1 MAIRHCIELGYH
13 RSTDKFHRNLDTLA
27 KEMIKRCFWV
37 AYDLDRTAAF
47 TLGRPL
53 GIPEECIDV
62 ELPAN
67 VDDEYITASGY
78 SCHLAQS
85 SSETPTTITGAIHVI
100 RLRKLWVRFDQELYS
115 KRGLDSSTR
124 ATRLN
129 TLRHDLD
136 QWRLSTP
143 DPYPTANYQPLS
155 VFVSAEWFQLA
166 YDHSILLLYRPYMIS
181 GADAGRENTA
191 FFIGEGRQDIDES
204 LAIER
209 AYEECSVRSREICL
223 LYRKLHREYGVQFT
237 WGSLHILFLA
247 SLTYL
252 YCLSKSP
259 RVQQLTRQ
267 GEVSSTCMACS
278 TVLSVMAERWR
289 AAAPFLDLFE
299 KLAEATINKLFANGY
314 FRPAEKTPVK
324 TSSLDLSQVHVSDES
339 EILIQSLWQE
349 QDEIQFSTAADF
361 DAGGIFAS
369 LTTDVADSPR

>member
-1 MAIRHCIELGYH
+1 M
-13 RSTDKFHRNLDTLA
+13 
-27 KEMIKRCFWV
+27 
-37 AYDLDRTAAF
+37 
-47 TLGRPL
+47 
-53 GIPEECIDV
+53 

-267 GEVSSTCMACS
+267 GDVSSTCMACS

-299 KLAEATINKLFANGY
+299 KLAEATINKLFSNGY